1 MYLIDAQNENSG
13 STDNSDTTEYKVRTL
28 GILNNL
34 IDDVYPASD
43 TFAIGEDGKR
53 PALDDL
59 TSFSDEIKMD
69 PYIVRSVLP
78 CGLAAK
84 LLSEENPTL
93 ADFSGNSTNSASPR
107 RVREFPPRSR
117 ASKTGCRMAASSTGS
132 LRDGDKRVV
141 HLPQMPEKAAAGAE
155 DQHRAQYAGMV
166 QQMQGRALPAHR

>member
-1 MYLIDAQNENSG
+1 MSIDLSVQGVFDKAMYLIDAQNESTG

-34 IDDVYPASD
+34 IDDAYPASD

-59 TSFSDEIKMD
+59 TGFSDEVKMD

-93 ADFSGNSTNSASPR
+93 ADFFWQLYEQRLAKAREGVPASFESIEDGMPYGGIEYG
-107 RVREFPPRSR
+107 EFSR
-117 ASKTGCRMAASSTGS
+117 WW
-132 LRDGDKRVV
+132 
-141 HLPQMPEKAAAGAE
+141 
-155 DQHRAQYAGMV
+155 
-166 QQMQGRALPAHR
+166 

>member
-1 MYLIDAQNENSG
+1 MSIDLSVQGVFDKAMYLIDAQNESTG
-13 STDNSDTTEYKVRTL
+13 STDNGDTTEYKVRTI

-43 TFAIGEDGKR
+43 TFVIGEDGKR

-59 TSFSDEIKMD
+59 ADFSDEIRMD

-93 ADFSGNSTNSASPR
+93 ADFFWQLYEQRLAKARAGVPASFESIEDGLPYGGIEYG
-107 RVREFPPRSR
+107 EFARW
-117 ASKTGCRMAASSTGS
+117 
-132 LRDGDKRVV
+132 
-141 HLPQMPEKAAAGAE
+141 
-155 DQHRAQYAGMV
+155 
-166 QQMQGRALPAHR
+166 

>member
-1 MYLIDAQNENSG
+1 MSIDLSVQGVFDKAMYLIDAQNESTG

-43 TFAIGEDGKR
+43 TFAISEDGKR

-93 ADFSGNSTNSASPR
+93 ADFFWQLYEQRLAKAREGVPASF
-107 RVREFPPRSR
+107 ESIE
-117 ASKTGCRMAASSTGS
+117 
-132 LRDGDKRVV
+132 DG
-141 HLPQMPEKAAAGAE
+141 LPYGGIEYGELA
-155 DQHRAQYAGMV
+155 RWW
-166 QQMQGRALPAHR
+166 

>member
-1 MYLIDAQNENSG
+1 MSIDLSVQSVFDKAMYLIDAQNESTG
-13 STDNSDTTEYKVRTL
+13 STDNGDTTEYKVRTI

-43 TFAIGEDGKR
+43 TFVIGEDGKR

-59 TSFSDEIKMD
+59 ADFSDEIRMD

-93 ADFSGNSTNSASPR
+93 ADFFWQLYEQRLAKARAGVPASFESIEEGLPYGGIEYG
-107 RVREFPPRSR
+107 EFARWW
-117 ASKTGCRMAASSTGS
+117 
-132 LRDGDKRVV
+132 
-141 HLPQMPEKAAAGAE
+141 
-155 DQHRAQYAGMV
+155 
-166 QQMQGRALPAHR
+166 

>member
-1 MYLIDAQNENSG
+1 MSIDLSVQAVFDKAMYLIDAQNESTG
-13 STDNSDTTEYKVRTL
+13 STDTGDTTEYKVRTL

-34 IDDVYPASD
+34 IDDAYPASD

-59 TSFSDEIKMD
+59 TGFSDEVQMD

-93 ADFSGNSTNSASPR
+93 ADFFWQLYEQRLAKARGSVPASFESIEDGLPYGGIEYG
-107 RVREFPPRSR
+107 EFSR
-117 ASKTGCRMAASSTGS
+117 WS
-132 LRDGDKRVV
+132 
-141 HLPQMPEKAAAGAE
+141 
-155 DQHRAQYAGMV
+155 
-166 QQMQGRALPAHR
+166 

>member
-1 MYLIDAQNENSG
+1 MSIDLSVQGVFDKAMYLIDAQNESTG
-13 STDNSDTTEYKVRTL
+13 STDNGDTTEYKVRTI

-43 TFAIGEDGKR
+43 TFVIGEDGKR

-59 TSFSDEIKMD
+59 ADFSGEIRMD

-93 ADFSGNSTNSASPR
+93 ADFFWQLYEQRLAKARAGVPASFESIEDGLPYGGIEYG
-107 RVREFPPRSR
+107 EFARWS
-117 ASKTGCRMAASSTGS
+117 
-132 LRDGDKRVV
+132 
-141 HLPQMPEKAAAGAE
+141 
-155 DQHRAQYAGMV
+155 
-166 QQMQGRALPAHR
+166 

>member
-1 MYLIDAQNENSG
+1 MSIDLSVQAVFDKAMYLIDAQNESTG
-13 STDNSDTTEYKVRTL
+13 STDTGDTTEYKVRTL

-34 IDDVYPASD
+34 IDDAYPASD

-59 TSFSDEIKMD
+59 TGFSDEIRMD

-93 ADFSGNSTNSASPR
+93 ADFFWQLYEQRLSKARGSVPASFENIEDGLPYGGIEYG
-107 RVREFPPRSR
+107 EFSR
-117 ASKTGCRMAASSTGS
+117 WW
-132 LRDGDKRVV
+132 
-141 HLPQMPEKAAAGAE
+141 
-155 DQHRAQYAGMV
+155 
-166 QQMQGRALPAHR
+166 

>member
-1 MYLIDAQNENSG
+1 MSIDLSVQGVFDKAMYLIDAQNESTG
-13 STDNSDTTEYKVRTL
+13 STDNSDTTEYKVRTI

-34 IDDVYPASD
+34 IDDTYPASD

-59 TSFSDEIKMD
+59 TSFSDEIRMD

-93 ADFSGNSTNSASPR
+93 ADFFWQLYEQRLAKARAGVPASFESIEDGLPYGGIEYG
-107 RVREFPPRSR
+107 EFARWW
-117 ASKTGCRMAASSTGS
+117 
-132 LRDGDKRVV
+132 
-141 HLPQMPEKAAAGAE
+141 
-155 DQHRAQYAGMV
+155 
-166 QQMQGRALPAHR
+166 

>member
-1 MYLIDAQNENSG
+1 MSIDLSVQGVFDKAMYLIDAQNESTG
-13 STDNSDTTEYKVRTL
+13 STDNSDTTEYKVRTI

-34 IDDVYPASD
+34 IDDTYPASD

-59 TSFSDEIKMD
+59 TSFSDEIRMD

-93 ADFSGNSTNSASPR
+93 ADFFWQLYEQRLAKARAGVPASFESIEDGLPYGGIEYG
-107 RVREFPPRSR
+107 EFARW
-117 ASKTGCRMAASSTGS
+117 
-132 LRDGDKRVV
+132 
-141 HLPQMPEKAAAGAE
+141 
-155 DQHRAQYAGMV
+155 
-166 QQMQGRALPAHR
+166 

>member
-1 MYLIDAQNENSG
+1 MSIDLSVQSVFDKAMYLIDAQNESTG
-13 STDNSDTTEYKVRTL
+13 STDNGDTTEYKVRTI

-43 TFAIGEDGKR
+43 TFVIGEDGKR

-59 TSFSDEIKMD
+59 ADFSDEIRMD

-93 ADFSGNSTNSASPR
+93 ADFFWQLYEQRLAKARAGVPASFESIEDGLPYGGIEYG
-107 RVREFPPRSR
+107 EFARW
-117 ASKTGCRMAASSTGS
+117 
-132 LRDGDKRVV
+132 
-141 HLPQMPEKAAAGAE
+141 
-155 DQHRAQYAGMV
+155 
-166 QQMQGRALPAHR
+166 

>member
-1 MYLIDAQNENSG
+1 MQTQI
-13 STDNSDTTEYKVRTL
+13 
-28 GILNNL
+28 L

-43 TFAIGEDGKR
+43 TFAISEDGKR

-93 ADFSGNSTNSASPR
+93 ADFFWQLYEQRLAKAREGVPASFESIEDGLPYGGIEYG
-107 RVREFPPRSR
+107 EFARWW
-117 ASKTGCRMAASSTGS
+117 
-132 LRDGDKRVV
+132 
-141 HLPQMPEKAAAGAE
+141 
-155 DQHRAQYAGMV
+155 
-166 QQMQGRALPAHR
+166 

>member
-1 MYLIDAQNENSG
+1 MSIDLSVQGVFDKAMYLIDAQNESTG

-43 TFAIGEDGKR
+43 TFAISEDGKR

-93 ADFSGNSTNSASPR
+93 ADFFWKLYEQRLAKAREGVPASFESIEDGLPYGGIEYG
-107 RVREFPPRSR
+107 EFARWW
-117 ASKTGCRMAASSTGS
+117 
-132 LRDGDKRVV
+132 
-141 HLPQMPEKAAAGAE
+141 
-155 DQHRAQYAGMV
+155 
-166 QQMQGRALPAHR
+166 

>member
-1 MYLIDAQNENSG
+1 MSIDLSVQGVFDKAMYLIDAQNESTG

-43 TFAIGEDGKR
+43 TFAISEGGKR

-93 ADFSGNSTNSASPR
+93 ADFFWQLYEQRLAKAREGVPASFESIEDGLPYGGIEYG
-107 RVREFPPRSR
+107 EFARWW
-117 ASKTGCRMAASSTGS
+117 
-132 LRDGDKRVV
+132 
-141 HLPQMPEKAAAGAE
+141 
-155 DQHRAQYAGMV
+155 
-166 QQMQGRALPAHR
+166 

>member
-1 MYLIDAQNENSG
+1 MSIDLSVQGVFDKAMYLIDAQNESTG

-28 GILNNL
+28 GILNNI

-43 TFAIGEDGKR
+43 TFAISEDGKR

-93 ADFSGNSTNSASPR
+93 ADFFWQLYEQRLAKAREGVPASFESIEDGLPYGGIEYG
-107 RVREFPPRSR
+107 EFARWW
-117 ASKTGCRMAASSTGS
+117 
-132 LRDGDKRVV
+132 
-141 HLPQMPEKAAAGAE
+141 
-155 DQHRAQYAGMV
+155 
-166 QQMQGRALPAHR
+166 

>member
-1 MYLIDAQNENSG
+1 MSIDLSVQGVFDKAMYLIDAQNESTG

-43 TFAIGEDGKR
+43 TFAISEDGKR

-93 ADFSGNSTNSASPR
+93 ADLFWQLYEQRLAKAREGVPASFESIEDGLPYGGIEYG
-107 RVREFPPRSR
+107 EFARWW
-117 ASKTGCRMAASSTGS
+117 
-132 LRDGDKRVV
+132 
-141 HLPQMPEKAAAGAE
+141 
-155 DQHRAQYAGMV
+155 
-166 QQMQGRALPAHR
+166 

>member
-1 MYLIDAQNENSG
+1 MSIDLSVQGVFDKATYLIDAQNESTG

-34 IDDVYPASD
+34 IDDAYPASD
-43 TFAIGEDGKR
+43 TFAISEDGKR

-93 ADFSGNSTNSASPR
+93 ADFFWQLYEQRLAKAREGVPASFESIEDGLPYGGIEYG
-107 RVREFPPRSR
+107 EFARWW
-117 ASKTGCRMAASSTGS
+117 
-132 LRDGDKRVV
+132 
-141 HLPQMPEKAAAGAE
+141 
-155 DQHRAQYAGMV
+155 
-166 QQMQGRALPAHR
+166 

>member
-1 MYLIDAQNENSG
+1 MSIDLSVQGVFDKAMYLIDAQNESTG

-34 IDDVYPASD
+34 IDDAYPASD
-43 TFAIGEDGKR
+43 TFTIGEDGKR

-59 TSFSDEIKMD
+59 TGFSDEIKMD

-93 ADFSGNSTNSASPR
+93 ADFFWQLYEQRLAKARAGVPASFESIEDGLPYGGIEYG
-107 RVREFPPRSR
+107 EFARW
-117 ASKTGCRMAASSTGS
+117 
-132 LRDGDKRVV
+132 
-141 HLPQMPEKAAAGAE
+141 
-155 DQHRAQYAGMV
+155 
-166 QQMQGRALPAHR
+166 

>member
-1 MYLIDAQNENSG
+1 MSIDLSVQSVFDKAMYLIDAQNESTG
-13 STDNSDTTEYKVRTL
+13 STDNGDTTEYKVRTI

-43 TFAIGEDGKR
+43 TFVIGEDGKR

-59 TSFSDEIKMD
+59 AGFSDEIRMD

-93 ADFSGNSTNSASPR
+93 ADFFWQLYEQRLAKARAGVPASFESIEDGLPYGGIEYG
-107 RVREFPPRSR
+107 EFARWW
-117 ASKTGCRMAASSTGS
+117 
-132 LRDGDKRVV
+132 
-141 HLPQMPEKAAAGAE
+141 
-155 DQHRAQYAGMV
+155 
-166 QQMQGRALPAHR
+166 

>member
-1 MYLIDAQNENSG
+1 MSIDLSVPGVFDKAMYLIDAQNESTG

-59 TSFSDEIKMD
+59 TSFPDEIKMD

-93 ADFSGNSTNSASPR
+93 ADFFWQLYEQRLAKAREGVPASFESIEDGLPYGGIEYG
-107 RVREFPPRSR
+107 EFARWW
-117 ASKTGCRMAASSTGS
+117 
-132 LRDGDKRVV
+132 
-141 HLPQMPEKAAAGAE
+141 
-155 DQHRAQYAGMV
+155 
-166 QQMQGRALPAHR
+166 

>member
-1 MYLIDAQNENSG
+1 MSIDLSVQGVFDKAMYLIDAQNESTG

-43 TFAIGEDGKR
+43 TFAISEDGKR

-59 TSFSDEIKMD
+59 TRFSDEIKMD

-93 ADFSGNSTNSASPR
+93 ADFFWQLYEQRLAKAREGVPASFESIEDGLPYGGIEYG
-107 RVREFPPRSR
+107 EFARWW
-117 ASKTGCRMAASSTGS
+117 
-132 LRDGDKRVV
+132 
-141 HLPQMPEKAAAGAE
+141 
-155 DQHRAQYAGMV
+155 
-166 QQMQGRALPAHR
+166 

>member
-1 MYLIDAQNENSG
+1 MSIDLSVQSVFDKAMYLIDAQNESTG
-13 STDNSDTTEYKVRTL
+13 STDNGDTTEYKVRTI

-43 TFAIGEDGKR
+43 TFVIGEDGKR

-59 TSFSDEIKMD
+59 ADFSDEIRMD

-93 ADFSGNSTNSASPR
+93 ADFFWQLYEQRLAKARAGVPASFESIEDGLPYGGIEYG
-107 RVREFPPRSR
+107 EFARWS
-117 ASKTGCRMAASSTGS
+117 
-132 LRDGDKRVV
+132 
-141 HLPQMPEKAAAGAE
+141 
-155 DQHRAQYAGMV
+155 
-166 QQMQGRALPAHR
+166 

>member
-1 MYLIDAQNENSG
+1 MSIDLSVQGVFDKAMYLIDAQNESTG
-13 STDNSDTTEYKVRTL
+13 STDNSDTTEYKVRTI

-34 IDDVYPASD
+34 IDDAYPASD

-59 TSFSDEIKMD
+59 TSFPDEIKMD

-93 ADFSGNSTNSASPR
+93 ADFFWQLYEQRLAKARAGVPASFESIEDGLPYGGIEYG
-107 RVREFPPRSR
+107 EFARW
-117 ASKTGCRMAASSTGS
+117 
-132 LRDGDKRVV
+132 
-141 HLPQMPEKAAAGAE
+141 
-155 DQHRAQYAGMV
+155 
-166 QQMQGRALPAHR
+166 

>member
-1 MYLIDAQNENSG
+1 MSIDLSVQGVFDKAMYLIDAQNESTG

-34 IDDVYPASD
+34 IDDAYPASD

-59 TSFSDEIKMD
+59 ASFPDEIKMD

-93 ADFSGNSTNSASPR
+93 ADFFWQLYEQRLAKARAGVPASFESIEDGLPYGGIEYG
-107 RVREFPPRSR
+107 EFARWW
-117 ASKTGCRMAASSTGS
+117 
-132 LRDGDKRVV
+132 
-141 HLPQMPEKAAAGAE
+141 
-155 DQHRAQYAGMV
+155 
-166 QQMQGRALPAHR
+166 

>member
-1 MYLIDAQNENSG
+1 MSIDLSVQGVFDKAMYLIDAQNGSTG

-34 IDDVYPASD
+34 IDDAYPASD

-93 ADFSGNSTNSASPR
+93 ADFFWQLYEQRLAKARERVPASFESIEDGLPYGGIEYG
-107 RVREFPPRSR
+107 EFSR
-117 ASKTGCRMAASSTGS
+117 WW
-132 LRDGDKRVV
+132 
-141 HLPQMPEKAAAGAE
+141 
-155 DQHRAQYAGMV
+155 
-166 QQMQGRALPAHR
+166 

>member
-1 MYLIDAQNENSG
+1 MSIDLSVQGVFDKAMYLIDAQNESTG

-43 TFAIGEDGKR
+43 TFAISEDGKR

-59 TSFSDEIKMD
+59 TSFSNEIKMD

-93 ADFSGNSTNSASPR
+93 ADFFWQLYEQRLAKAREGVPASFESIEDGLPYGGIEYG
-107 RVREFPPRSR
+107 EFARWW
-117 ASKTGCRMAASSTGS
+117 
-132 LRDGDKRVV
+132 
-141 HLPQMPEKAAAGAE
+141 
-155 DQHRAQYAGMV
+155 
-166 QQMQGRALPAHR
+166 

>member
-1 MYLIDAQNENSG
+1 MSIDLSVQGVFDKSMYLIDAQNENSG

-34 IDDVYPASD
+34 IDDTYPASD

-93 ADFSGNSTNSASPR
+93 ADFFWQLYEQRLAKA
-107 RVREFPPRSR
+107 REGVP
-117 ASKTGCRMAASSTGS
+117 SSFESIEG
-132 LRDGDKRVV
+132 G
-141 HLPQMPEKAAAGAE
+141 LPYGGIEYGEFA
-155 DQHRAQYAGMV
+155 RWW
-166 QQMQGRALPAHR
+166 

>member
-1 MYLIDAQNENSG
+1 MSIDLSVQGVFDKAMYLIDAQNESTG

-34 IDDVYPASD
+34 IDDAYPASD

-59 TSFSDEIKMD
+59 TNFSDEIRMD

-93 ADFSGNSTNSASPR
+93 ADFFWQLYEQRLAKAREGVPASFESIEDGLPYGGIEYG
-107 RVREFPPRSR
+107 EFARW
-117 ASKTGCRMAASSTGS
+117 
-132 LRDGDKRVV
+132 
-141 HLPQMPEKAAAGAE
+141 
-155 DQHRAQYAGMV
+155 
-166 QQMQGRALPAHR
+166 

>member
-1 MYLIDAQNENSG
+1 MSIDLSVHGVFDKAMYLIDAQNESTG

-34 IDDVYPASD
+34 IDDAYPASD
-43 TFAIGEDGKR
+43 TFAISEDGKR

-59 TSFSDEIKMD
+59 MSFSDEIKMD

-93 ADFSGNSTNSASPR
+93 ADFFWQLYEQRLAKA
-107 RVREFPPRSR
+107 REGVP
-117 ASKTGCRMAASSTGS
+117 SSFES
-132 LRDGDKRVV
+132 IEDG
-141 HLPQMPEKAAAGAE
+141 LPYGGIEYGEFA
-155 DQHRAQYAGMV
+155 RW
-166 QQMQGRALPAHR
+166 

>member
-1 MYLIDAQNENSG
+1 MSIDLSVQGVFDKSMYLIDAQNESTG

-34 IDDVYPASD
+34 IDDAYPASD

-59 TSFSDEIKMD
+59 TSFPDEIKMD

-93 ADFSGNSTNSASPR
+93 ADFFWQLYEQRLAKARAGVPASFESIEDGLPYGGIEYG
-107 RVREFPPRSR
+107 EFARWW
-117 ASKTGCRMAASSTGS
+117 
-132 LRDGDKRVV
+132 
-141 HLPQMPEKAAAGAE
+141 
-155 DQHRAQYAGMV
+155 
-166 QQMQGRALPAHR
+166 

>member
-1 MYLIDAQNENSG
+1 MSIDLNVQGVFDKAMYLIDAQNESTG

-34 IDDVYPASD
+34 IDDAYPASD

-93 ADFSGNSTNSASPR
+93 ADFFWQLYEQRLAKARAGVPASFESIEDGLPYGGIEYG
-107 RVREFPPRSR
+107 EFARW
-117 ASKTGCRMAASSTGS
+117 
-132 LRDGDKRVV
+132 
-141 HLPQMPEKAAAGAE
+141 
-155 DQHRAQYAGMV
+155 
-166 QQMQGRALPAHR
+166 